1 MSRIPTHINEW
12 RGNRHALS
20 LSTCP
25 KSDYTAIPDDR
36 SHLNMPLDMKID
48 HSTAI
53 PHLPLDNFDAAERA
67 YIRRELDEVLSTLPA
82 AADGFMVRTRK
93 TGANAGNP
101 KIPPAGQSLVER
113 GLMRLEQ
120 RPSPRL
126 FFTEAGWAALKRM
139 MSNPQQADRKK
150 FAHIRQELGI
160 E

>member
-1 MSRIPTHINEW
+1 
-12 RGNRHALS
+12 
-20 LSTCP
+20 
-25 KSDYTAIPDDR
+25 
-36 SHLNMPLDMKID
+36 MPLDMKID

-53 PHLPLDNFDAAERA
+53 SHPPLDNFTAAERA

-82 AADGFMVRTRK
+82 AADGFLVRTRK

-101 KIPPAGQSLVER
+101 KIPPAGRSLLER
-113 GLMRLEQ
+113 GLMRLER

-126 FFTEAGWAALKRM
+126 FFTESGWAALRRM

-150 FAHIRQELGI
+150 FAHIRRELGI